1 MTADAIE
8 QRLVAALDR
17 HAALTIAVSGG
28 VDSMTL
34 AAVAH
39 RRRPGSVT
47 MIHAVSP
54 AVPQAATDRVR
65 SRADRD
71 GWALTVTGAGEFE
84 DARYRA
90 NPVDR
95 CYFCKSNLYDRIRSL
110 TPEVGVIASGANL
123 DDLDDY
129 RPGLRAAAERNV
141 VHPFVEAGVT
151 KAEVRR
157 LARRHGLD
165 EVAELPAQPCLSSR
179 IETGLVI
186 AAEDLAF
193 VERAESR
200 LAALLPPGSVLRC
213 RVTHAGIVVE
223 LAEPPHGPAH
233 ESARALAASLCAEA
247 GRPFAGLR
255 AYRRGAAFL
264 GR

>member
-1 MTADAIE
+1 MNADAIE
-8 QRLVAALDR
+8 QRLLGALDR
-17 HAALTIAVSGG
+17 HAAIAVAVSGG

-34 AAVAH
+34 AAIAH
-39 RRRPGSVT
+39 RRRPGAVT

-54 AVPQAATDRVR
+54 AVPKAATDRVR
-65 SRADRD
+65 SRAERD

-95 CYFCKSNLYDRIRSL
+95 CYFCKANLYDRIRGL
-110 TPEVGVIASGANL
+110 TPADGVIASGANL

-141 VHPFVEAGVT
+141 VHPFVEAGIT
-151 KAEVRR
+151 KAEVRA

-165 EVAELPAQPCLSSR
+165 DVAELPAQPCLSSR
-179 IETGLVI
+179 VETGI
-186 AAEDLAF
+186 AISADDLAF
-193 VERAESR
+193 VERAE
-200 LAALLPPGSVLRC
+200 AALASLLSPGSTLRC
-213 RVTHAGIVVE
+213 RVTQAGIVVE
-223 LAEPPHGPAH
+223 LDDPDHPVAA
-233 ESARALAASLCAEA
+233 AMTASLCADA
-247 GRPFAGLR
+247 GRAFAGLR
-255 AYRRGAAFL
+255 RYRRGAAFL